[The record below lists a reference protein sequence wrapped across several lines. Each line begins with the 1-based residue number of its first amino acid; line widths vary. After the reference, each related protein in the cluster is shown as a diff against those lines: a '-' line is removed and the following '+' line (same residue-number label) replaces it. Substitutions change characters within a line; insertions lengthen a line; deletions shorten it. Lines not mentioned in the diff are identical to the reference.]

1 MVSNMDLSIGTLI
14 SSLVV
19 SSVGFGFFLYGKKQA
34 RLPHFVVGLAMMG
47 YPYFV
52 PGPLA
57 MWSIA
62 GALVLA
68 LVLAVRSGM

>member
-1 MVSNMDLSIGTLI
+1 MDLSFGTLL

-19 SSVGFGFFLYGKKQA
+19 GSIGFGLFLYGKKQA
-34 RLPHFVVGLAMMG
+34 RFPQLIVGIAMMG

-52 PGPLA
+52 PSPVPMLG
-57 MWSIA
+57 IA
-62 GALVLA
+62 VALTLG